1 MLDVHLA
8 MTMRDL
14 EQPRGERGQGKAQRA
29 LHRRRCLRKVLNR
42 GDDSRECCQVD
53 ITLGTTK
60 VERSQCRELKFFSS
74 CERITN
80 HECESIAHFFQ
91 NNKEKEKSWKAER
104 SKDGQKTPLCKSTFF
119 IRLTNRESFVIRD

>member
-29 LHRRRCLRKVLNR
+29 LHRRRWLRKVLNR

-91 NNKEKEKSWKAER
+91 NNKEKEKKLEGRAQQGWAKNPSL
-104 SKDGQKTPLCKSTFF
+104 QIHLFH
-119 IRLTNRESFVIRD
+119 